1 MRIID
6 GLRDRSGELS
16 QRTMTD
22 HILVGKARLLE
33 RVKQAGLAVSDTG
46 LGTSKETE

>member
-1 MRIID
+1 MRISD

-22 HILVGKARLLE
+22 HILVRKARLLE
-33 RVKQAGLAVSDTG
+33 RVKQKGLSVSDTG